1 MKYETIEL
9 FPVHMLQVS
18 IEDRVAQAIQSIM
31 RLFISGRPVVAAFSA
46 GKDSSLVLAIAL
58 HAAKDYSKMLRSARA
73 LAYRPARNEG
83 SRFLSALRAWRNLRH
98 SIPLRAS
105 LKRLRE
111 PFVLVTTSNTRIENP
126 TIVQHIKSEFRRIE
140 KFATVE
146 QLRVET
152 HMVTPPLLST
162 WQVSI
167 LSGRA
172 IPSYAG
178 MKGECSVSYKILP
191 QRSFRRKLFRR
202 LKHENHGVPV
212 TLLGTRYSESERRS
226 AAMRARGERA
236 DRPVRNKDGEYVLS
250 PICSFST
257 DDVWEALAYYGSGV
271 WPSYSDFED
280 TKAIYADA
288 GGTSCAVVA
297 DAIFEGS
304 SSKSGKCGARF
315 GCHLCLQ
322 TEDRSLAT
330 MVEYDS
336 QYAFAKGLLKLNEY
350 LRNIRYDWSKRN
362 WIGRTIR
369 SGFLA
374 VGPDT
379 FHPKT
384 VREISRF
391 MLQLDHDERVRALRA
406 GEKPMFELLPFD
418 ILIALDAM
426 QSLYG
431 VARPF
436 SLWADLR
443 DIESGCVRYDIPT
456 IAPVPET
463 PLPETR
469 FLYVGEEWDEHQDTA
484 FTGLRDSYREAMTE
498 MGCQPELVELNSG
511 KTAWKVE
518 TGQSFEVD
526 EESAFLLM
534 DFELERMLAIH
545 DGYLAPGGV
554 TYGYKWYLQYGTI
567 QLSHSQQAEHDSVCR
582 RSEFKDRLG
591 LSFEYDH
598 EVLMGKTVQY
608 RDLPAAARKAWAH
621 KATTDGSQ
629 LEMLLAGG
637 EDLLAAA

>member
-9 FPVHMLQVS
+9 FPVHMLQMS
-18 IEDRVAQAIQSIM
+18 IENRIAQALQNII
-31 RLFISGRPVVAAFSA
+31 RLFLNGQPVVVAFSG
-46 GKDSSLVLAIAL
+46 GKDSSLVLAITL
-58 HAAKDYSKMLRSARA
+58 HAARDYAEMLRSARA
-73 LAYRPARNEG
+73 FAYRPAGNKG
-83 SRFLSALRAWRNLRH
+83 SRFLPALRAWRNLRK
-98 SIPLRAS
+98 STPLRAS

-111 PFVLVTTSNTRIENP
+111 PFVLVTTSNTLIENP
-126 TIVQHIKSEFRRIE
+126 SVIEHIKSEFSRVE
-140 KFATVE
+140 KFAAAE

-162 WQVSI
+162 WQVSV

-178 MKGECSVSYKILP
+178 MKGDCSVSYKILP

-202 LKHENHGVPV
+202 LKHERMGVPV

-226 AAMRARGERA
+226 TAMRARGERA

-280 TKAIYADA
+280 TKRIYADA

-297 DAIFEGS
+297 DAIYEGS

-330 MVEYDS
+330 MVEYDP
-336 QYAFAKGLLKLNEY
+336 QYAYAKGLLTLNEY
-350 LRNIRYDWSKRN
+350 LRNIRYDWSRRN

-369 SGFLA
+369 NGYVA

-379 FHPKT
+379 LHPKT

-391 MLQLDHDERVRALRA
+391 MLQLDHDERTRARRA
-406 GEKPMFELLPFD
+406 KEKPKFELLPLD
-418 ILIALDAM
+418 MLIALDAM

-443 DIESGCVRYDIPT
+443 DIQFGNVRYDIPT

-469 FLYVGEEWDEHQDTA
+469 FLYVGEEWDERPDTA

-498 MGCQPELVELNSG
+498 MGCQPELVELSSG
-511 KTAWKVE
+511 KTAWKVV
-518 TGQSFEVD
+518 TSQSFEVD

-567 QLSHSQQAEHDSVCR
+567 QLSHSQQAEHDEVCR

-598 EVLMGKTVQY
+598 GALMEKTVRY
-608 RDLPAAARKAWAH
+608 RDLPAEARKAWAH
-621 KATTDGSQ
+621 KATSDGNQ

-637 EDLLAAA
+637 EDLLVTA